1 MGAHKTTM
9 VTNAFLLSI
18 LGALAM
24 QIGKPMAFLEYFRC
38 MVILQNTTAIAAFLI
53 STMLFIK

>member
-24 QIGKPMAFLEYFRC
+24 QIGKPMAF
-38 MVILQNTTAIAAFLI
+38 
-53 STMLFIK
+53 

>member
-1 MGAHKTTM
+1 MGAHETTM

-24 QIGKPMAFLEYFRC
+24 QIGKPMAF
-38 MVILQNTTAIAAFLI
+38 
-53 STMLFIK
+53 